1 MQVGLPLDRAHPEQ
15 SCRHA
20 FPPSGP
26 RPAFLHGAA
35 LQFDKGVNG
44 RDWAIDRATVI
55 FQWCFMYQ
63 SSFSEAC

>member
-26 RPAFLHGAA
+26 RPAFCMARL
-35 LQFDKGVNG
+35 FNSI
-44 RDWAIDRATVI
+44 RE
-55 FQWCFMYQ
+55 FMDE
-63 SSFSEAC
+63 SGL